1 MIVVSNLPGR
11 RRTPIRPAGSTLW
24 ASLDVEWTKNYRIK
38 NGNVPFCFSV
48 VYVAVPDNG
57 TAVDVARLPFTYTS
71 VYVEDSDETAALI
84 TAADA
89 AVRDTTRVADRITG
103 HQLSSD
109 LSVLANAS
117 RTPLS
122 AVAAARDTWQERK
135 KYAVGKRRILD
146 TRYDADHVLT
156 GHSRRLVDVCTD
168 LGLDVTQPELLRTSM
183 TGLHRAYLD
192 TGSVEAR
199 ERISVLNIRHSLST
213 ALVALRATDQARWLG
228 TVNVNRLLAGEL
240 GDAFAWLGHPTF
252 TALLETHAHP
262 RLRGD
267 RH

>member
-135 KYAVGKRRILD
+135 KYAVGKRRIVD

-183 TGLHRAYLD
+183 TALHRAYLD

-199 ERISVLNIRHSLST
+199 ERISVLKYPSQPLYRARRPTRHRSST
-213 ALVALRATDQARWLG
+213 LARHG
-228 TVNVNRLLAGEL
+228 QRQPPPRGRTRR
-240 GDAFAWLGHPTF
+240 
-252 TALLETHAHP
+252 
-262 RLRGD
+262 RLRLARPSHLHRAPGD
-267 RH
+267 PCPSATAR